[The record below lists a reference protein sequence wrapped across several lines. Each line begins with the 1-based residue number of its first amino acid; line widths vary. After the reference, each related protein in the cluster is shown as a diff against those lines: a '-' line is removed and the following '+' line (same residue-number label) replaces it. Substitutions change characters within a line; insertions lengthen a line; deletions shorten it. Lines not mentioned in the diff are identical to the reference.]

1 MYVEY
6 RIVDNLGLIYDL
18 WFNCVRMLLCMYIC
32 MFVCMFRVSNR
43 KKITVGWAGY

>member
-18 WFNCVRMLLCMYIC
+18 CFNSVCYYVYMYVCMY
-32 MFVCMFRVSNR
+32 VSSCQQER
-43 KKITVGWAGY
+43 EITVGWAGY

>member
-18 WFNCVRMLLCMYIC
+18 WLNCVCYYVYMYVCMY
-32 MFVCMFRVSNR
+32 VSSFQQKR
-43 KKITVGWAGY
+43 KVTVGWMGY